1 MKDVKE
7 VLITRILPSSIILR
21 AVDRDFQISRL
32 IFKNTRLIF
41 QISRVFL
48 LKRSLVLSEKVV
60 CILRN
65 RHKYDIKQV
74 IAVNNISEI
83 EGRKKGSNSSPMRRL
98 SKEIEFH

>member
-7 VLITRILPSSIILR
+7 VLITRILPLSITQR
-21 AVDRDFQISRL
+21 AVGRDFQISRL

-60 CILRN
+60 CTLRN
-65 RHKYDIKQV
+65 RHKYDIKQA

>member
-1 MKDVKE
+1 M
-7 VLITRILPSSIILR
+7 
-21 AVDRDFQISRL
+21 VDRDFQISRL

-60 CILRN
+60 CTLCN
-65 RHKYDIKQV
+65 RHKYDIKQA